1 VSKKEWF
8 SNAATALMVLCAVL
22 VTGMAAR
29 QQFFSTPAG
38 AAEPSAPRRIRD
50 WKRLAEAGQVLG
62 AADARVTIVE
72 FSDFQCPYCAALSK
86 TIRSMQQRNP
96 AAFRVVYHHYPLAQ
110 HTHAANA
117 AIAAEC
123 AGQQRRF
130 GEYHDV
136 LFANQ
141 DSIGTRTWASF
152 ATEAGV
158 PDTTAFTSCMTSPP
172 VKQRIES
179 DARTA
184 ARLQLPGTPSLIVN
198 GRLYSGAI
206 SEEELSAMI
215 ADSP

>member
-1 VSKKEWF
+1 MSRKEWA
-8 SNAATALMVLCAVL
+8 SSAATAVMVLCAVL
-22 VTGMAAR
+22 VTGMAVR
-29 QQFFSTPAG
+29 QQFFSTPAADG
-38 AAEPSAPRRIRD
+38 PPPAREIRD
-50 WKRLAEAGQVLG
+50 WERLAETGQVLG

-72 FSDFQCPYCAALSK
+72 FSDFQCPFCAGLSK
-86 TIRSMQQRNP
+86 TLRSMQQRNP
-96 AAFRVVYHHYPLAQ
+96 AAFRIVYRHYPLVQ

-141 DSIGTRTWASF
+141 DSIGTRRWASF
-152 ATEAGV
+152 ATDAGV
-158 PDTTAFTSCMTSPP
+158 VDTTAFKSCMSSPA

-184 ARLQLPGTPSLIVN
+184 AQLQLPGTPSLIVN

-206 SEEELSAMI
+206 SEEELSAII
-215 ADSP
+215 ADPR